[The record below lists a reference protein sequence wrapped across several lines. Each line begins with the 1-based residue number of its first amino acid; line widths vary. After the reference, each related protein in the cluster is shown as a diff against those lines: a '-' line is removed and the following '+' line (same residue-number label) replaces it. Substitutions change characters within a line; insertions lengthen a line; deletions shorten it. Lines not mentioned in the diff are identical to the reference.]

1 MCVRVFGGALLG
13 VVLQS
18 ALLLQGQALHM
29 AINLGRTR
37 LLLFENA
44 GSSIPFPVLL
54 VLVFWLI
61 IFASFGLFAPRNA
74 TVVAAFLVTALPV
87 SGAIFFILELDRSFE
102 GILQVSSASLRAA
115 LTRLGGL
122 CEQMAAIRPTRPAPS
137 PPAKSLR
144 GHYRPPVSSIGTA
157 ALIGTYRERTSRHLC
172 HTYGHRRPARASLL
186 RVASLILLPP
196 VFRPGSRNFH
206 RLHLISFGLTRACA
220 RAEALALRADASAA
234 PPQRAVRGSV
244 DLVLLGDG
252 LSQTSPVSHA

>member
-1 MCVRVFGGALLG
+1 VIAFRDNPQPQQLYSESVVSPIAIGGIVCVRVFGGALLG

-122 CEQMAAIRPTRPAPS
+122 CEQMAAIRPARPAPS

-144 GHYRPPVSSIGTA
+144 GALPVAPFPRSA
-157 ALIGTYRERTSRHLC
+157 
-172 HTYGHRRPARASLL
+172 RRP
-186 RVASLILLPP
+186 
-196 VFRPGSRNFH
+196 
-206 RLHLISFGLTRACA
+206 
-220 RAEALALRADASAA
+220 
-234 PPQRAVRGSV
+234 
-244 DLVLLGDG
+244 
-252 LSQTSPVSHA
+252 